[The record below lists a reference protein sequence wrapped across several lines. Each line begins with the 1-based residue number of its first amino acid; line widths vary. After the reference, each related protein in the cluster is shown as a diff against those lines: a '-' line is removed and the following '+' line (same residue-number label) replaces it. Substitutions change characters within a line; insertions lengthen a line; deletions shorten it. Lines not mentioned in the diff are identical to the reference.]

1 MITEETFTGF
11 NQLLHVLEW
20 SSADALNVLI
30 SNCLR
35 QVAKYLYLSFI
46 IFYAQTV
53 FIVHKMIKIEC
64 FHINR

>member
-30 SNCLR
+30 SNYLR

-46 IFYAQTV
+46 IFYAQSLL
-53 FIVHKMIKIEC
+53 FIK
-64 FHINR
+64 